1 MAFTKLTK
9 DMGIIAKLEDEPN
22 DVGGLTAAQL
32 KAKFDEAGEAV
43 KAYLNDTLLAEL
55 AAPTAADALGAALNG
70 ENVTVQHALD
80 MLALAGVKSGNVPLG
95 GYEGDLLRKR
105 SDALYDLEWV
115 QPTMFTT
122 FTFAASDWIAGEE
135 GVYLLTIPQN
145 YHQRAG
151 ANFGCVLRHQVDGV
165 LKSNTWAAL
174 GTQSAWDPD
183 TADIVLTSP
192 DPYDGVAL
200 FFGEGIHIQRGGNE
214 NAVVLLTGEHDADT
228 EIAADI
234 EGESYSLENVSDEAE
249 TAADGTIIIKKVEE

>member
-1 MAFTKLTK
+1 MPFSKLTK
-9 DMGIIAKLEDEPN
+9 DMGIISKLEDEPN

-43 KAYLNDTLLAEL
+43 KAYLNESLLAEL
-55 AAPTAADALGAALNG
+55 AAPTAAGALGAALNG
-70 ENVTVQHALD
+70 ESMTVQNALD
-80 MLALAGVKSGNVPLG
+80 LLALAGVKSGNVPIG
-95 GYEGDLLRKR
+95 GYEGDLLRKK
-105 SDALYDLEWV
+105 SDELYDLEWV
-115 QPTMFTT
+115 QPTMFAS
-122 FTFAASDWIAGEE
+122 FSFAASDWTAGEE

-151 ANFGCVLRHQVDGV
+151 AHFGCAVRHQVDGV
-165 LKSNTWAAL
+165 LKSNTWAVL

-183 TADIVLTSP
+183 TADVVLTSP

-214 NAVVLLTGEHDADT
+214 TAVVLLTGENDADT
-228 EIAADI
+228 EISADI
-234 EGESYSLENVSDEAE
+234 EGESYSLENVSEDSQ

>member
-1 MAFTKLTK
+1 MSLTKLTK
-9 DMGIIAKLEDEPN
+9 DMGIISKLEDEPN

-43 KAYLNDTLLAEL
+43 KAYLNETLLAEL
-55 AAPTAADALGAALNG
+55 AAPTAAQALGAALNG
-70 ENVTVQHALD
+70 ESVTVQQALD

-115 QPTMFTT
+115 QPTMFTG
-122 FTFAASDWIAGEE
+122 FSFAASDWTAGEE
-135 GVYLLTIPQN
+135 GVYLLTVPQN

-151 ANFGCVLRHQVDGV
+151 AHFGCALRHLVEGV
-165 LKSNTWAAL
+165 LKSNTWAVL

-183 TADIVLTSP
+183 TGDIVLTCP

-200 FFGEGIHIQRGGNE
+200 FYGKGIHIERGGNE
-214 NAVVLLTGEHDADT
+214 TPVVLLTGEEDG
-228 EIAADI
+228 EGISADI
-234 EGESYSLENVSDEAE
+234 EGEIYSLENLSDDGQS
-249 TAADGTIIIKKVEE
+249 AADGTIIIKEMEE